1 MGALSFLRP
10 AKEVPTAWWSADDPM
25 STKPRMSTLSILIL
39 GEWIFGTGDAVLI
52 AAGIGNT
59 PWTVL
64 AQGIA
69 VNIDWTIGQATF
81 LVSVAV
87 LFLWIP
93 LKERPGVGTILNA
106 IIIAVAIEVM
116 VPLLSTPE
124 SQAIALLQ
132 ASLGVLLIGI
142 GSGMYLTANLGPGPR
157 DGWMTGIQRVT
168 GIPIGRV
175 RIAIE
180 ISVLVVGYLLGGTF
194 GLGTVLFALT
204 IGPVV
209 AVCLSIAGRLGS
221 QDGSYAN
228 ADQ

>member
-1 MGALSFLRP
+1 MDFLRP
-10 AKEVPTAWWSADDPM
+10 AKKVPTVWWSSSDPM
-25 STKPRMSTLSILIL
+25 SVRPKPSTIAILVVGEFLFGL
-39 GEWIFGTGDAVLI
+39 GDSFLI

-64 AQGIA
+64 AEGISYS
-69 VNIDWTIGQATF
+69 IDWTIGESTF

-93 LKERPGVGTILNA
+93 IKETPGIGTILNA
-106 IIIAVAIEVM
+106 IIIALTIHVM
-116 VPLLSTPE
+116 VPIVPTPE
-124 SQAIALLQ
+124 SLIGAILMALAGIIL
-132 ASLGVLLIGI
+132 VGI

-157 DGWMTGIQRVT
+157 DGWMTGLQRVT

-175 RIAIE
+175 RISIE
-180 ISVLVVGYLLGGTF
+180 LAVLVVGVALGGRF

-209 AVCLSIAGRLGS
+209 ASCLAVADRIGS
-221 QDGSYAN
+221 QERTDLDTN
-228 ADQ
+228 Q

>member
-1 MGALSFLRP
+1 MGLVDFLRP
-10 AKEVPTAWWSADDPM
+10 AKKVPTVWWSSSDPM
-25 STKPRMSTLSILIL
+25 SVRPKPSTIAILVVGEFLFGL
-39 GEWIFGTGDAVLI
+39 GDSFLI

-64 AQGIA
+64 AEGISYS
-69 VNIDWTIGQATF
+69 IDWTIGESTF

-93 LKERPGVGTILNA
+93 IKETPGIGTILNA
-106 IIIAVAIEVM
+106 IIIALTIHVM
-116 VPLLSTPE
+116 VPIVPTPE
-124 SQAIALLQ
+124 S
-132 ASLGVLLIGI
+132 LIGAILMALAGIILVCI

-157 DGWMTGIQRVT
+157 DGWMTGLQRVT

-175 RIAIE
+175 RISIE
-180 ISVLVVGYLLGGTF
+180 LAVLVVGVALGGRF

-209 AVCLSIAGRLGS
+209 ASCLAVADRIGS
-221 QDGSYAN
+221 QERTDLDTN
-228 ADQ
+228 Q

>member
-1 MGALSFLRP
+1 MGLLDFLRP
-10 AKEVPTAWWSADDPM
+10 AKKVPTVWWSSPDPM
-25 STKPRMSTLSILIL
+25 SVRPRPSTIAILVIGELLFGL
-39 GEWIFGTGDAVLI
+39 GDSFLI

-64 AQGIA
+64 AEGISYT
-69 VNIDWTIGQATF
+69 IDWTIGESTF

-93 LKERPGVGTILNA
+93 IKETPGIGTILNA
-106 IIIAVAIEVM
+106 IIIALTIHVM
-116 VPLLSTPE
+116 VPILPTPE
-124 SQAIALLQ
+124 SHIGALLM
-132 ASLGVLLIGI
+132 ASSGIILVGI

-157 DGWMTGIQRVT
+157 DGWMTGLQRVT

-175 RIAIE
+175 RISIE
-180 ISVLVVGYLLGGTF
+180 IAVLVAGIALGGRF

-209 AVCLSIAGRLGS
+209 ASCLAIADRIGS
-221 QDGSYAN
+221 QEG
-228 ADQ
+228 ADLDTHQ

>member
-1 MGALSFLRP
+1 MGLVDFLRP
-10 AKEVPTAWWSADDPM
+10 AKKVPTVWWSSSDPM
-25 STKPRMSTLSILIL
+25 SVRPKPSTIAILVVGEFLFGL
-39 GEWIFGTGDAVLI
+39 GDSFLI

-64 AQGIA
+64 AEGISYS
-69 VNIDWTIGQATF
+69 IDWTIGESTF

-93 LKERPGVGTILNA
+93 IKETPGIGTILNA
-106 IIIAVAIEVM
+106 IIIALTIHVM
-116 VPLLSTPE
+116 VPIVPTPE
-124 SQAIALLQ
+124 SLIGAILMALAGIIL
-132 ASLGVLLIGI
+132 VGI

-157 DGWMTGIQRVT
+157 DGWMTGLQRVT

-175 RIAIE
+175 RISIE
-180 ISVLVVGYLLGGTF
+180 LAVLVVGVALGGRF

-209 AVCLSIAGRLGS
+209 ASCLAVADRIGS
-221 QDGSYAN
+221 QERTDLDTN
-228 ADQ
+228 Q